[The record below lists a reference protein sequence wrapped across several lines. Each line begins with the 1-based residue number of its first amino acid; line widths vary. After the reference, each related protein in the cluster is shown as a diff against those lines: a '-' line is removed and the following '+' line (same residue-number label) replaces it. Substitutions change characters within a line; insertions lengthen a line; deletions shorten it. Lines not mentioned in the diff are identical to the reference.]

1 MRKKIVKTCPLCV
14 YLCRDERF
22 KLHYYY
28 VLQALKFFHY
38 ICGSLLRL
46 DVLFE
51 MYWQTDHI
59 FFASQYKR
67 KERTSIN
74 DVRFFL
80 VIFDPPLCP
89 PIMSYFYLLMT
100 RFWGSFSYP
109 SFRMTRFFGLF
120 QTFNLP
126 TPPETGHQLW
136 TFPNRNKIKKFQ
148 GQRCLRQEMDL
159 HSARLHN

>member
-74 DVRFFL
+74 DVRFFW
-80 VIFDPPLCP
+80 VIFDPLP
-89 PIMSYFYLLMT
+89 LMT
-100 RFWGSFSYP
+100 NFLGHFRPP
-109 SFRMTRFFGLF
+109 S
-120 QTFNLP
+120 
-126 TPPETGHQLW
+126 PPKIRHYLW
-136 TFPNRNKIKKFQ
+136 TFSKDIFRTWSKRKLSFSEPATHPYA
-148 GQRCLRQEMDL
+148 LT
-159 HSARLHN
+159 